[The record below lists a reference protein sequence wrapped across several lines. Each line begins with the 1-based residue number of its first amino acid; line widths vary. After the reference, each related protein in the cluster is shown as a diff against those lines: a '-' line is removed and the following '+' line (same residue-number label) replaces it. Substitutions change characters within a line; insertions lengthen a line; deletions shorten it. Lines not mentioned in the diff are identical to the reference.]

1 MNNFWIGGTEK
12 FLLGLIA
19 EFCRTNEVHI
29 ATVLGGGPL
38 EPEFKKMP
46 VSIFHASPVIFANK
60 RLPLKL
66 FWLLAAPVTLIR
78 LLIFLLKVKPDA
90 VISSL
95 YQSDILGMSAAHLS
109 GVKKRILVQ
118 HDIQKFGFLRKYFK
132 SLFALHRATS
142 IIAVS
147 DSVRGFLVSYWRVP
161 VEKITV
167 IPDAINFENFAS
179 AVKPLDKKNITFG
192 IIGRLEPVKGH
203 RCFLE
208 ALAILKEKY
217 KIEPKVIV
225 AGGGPI
231 EKDLKVYREA
241 NSLNKVEFWGPVLD
255 AREFFRQVD
264 VAVFPSLEEGFG
276 LVVLEALAAKKL
288 VVASAIGSFRE
299 IIQPGSNGILFPVD
313 DREALAAVLKSLL
326 DEPDRIE
333 KYKTNLALWFEQV
346 GYKYDLGRAKDQYE
360 KLFAIL

>member
-1 MNNFWIGGTEK
+1 
-12 FLLGLIA
+12 
-19 EFCRTNEVHI
+19 
-29 ATVLGGGPL
+29 
-38 EPEFKKMP
+38 
-46 VSIFHASPVIFANK
+46 
-60 RLPLKL
+60 
-66 FWLLAAPVTLIR
+66 
-78 LLIFLLKVKPDA
+78 
-90 VISSL
+90 
-95 YQSDILGMSAAHLS
+95 MSAAHLS

-132 SLFALHRATS
+132 SLFALHRATI